1 VIAGVRRPWRA
12 SSQQSLLP
20 ARCAGVQVKS
30 VTFGDPASS
39 PNSLTIAQQR
49 SRRQVATRLL
59 RIREASGLSQTE
71 VGERVGISKRAVGG
85 LERAEHRMTALE
97 AFLFLFDR
105 VVEEQGLDA
114 ALAAIL
120 PDHFKPA
127 EQSAPAK
134 RAA

>member
-1 VIAGVRRPWRA
+1 
-12 SSQQSLLP
+12 
-20 ARCAGVQVKS
+20 
-30 VTFGDPASS
+30 
-39 PNSLTIAQQR
+39 
-49 SRRQVATRLL
+49 
-59 RIREASGLSQTE
+59 
-71 VGERVGISKRAVGG
+71 
-85 LERAEHRMTALE
+85 MTALE